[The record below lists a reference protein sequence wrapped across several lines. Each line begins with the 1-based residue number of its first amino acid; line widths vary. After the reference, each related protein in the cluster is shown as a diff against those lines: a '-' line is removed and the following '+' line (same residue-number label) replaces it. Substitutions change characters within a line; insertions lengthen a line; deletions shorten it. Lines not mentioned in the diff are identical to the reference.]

1 MIYKKTLQIIY
12 EEIDKYLPSN
22 WEKLVVYLEYG
33 KTSYSISFY
42 IRLSGKYIKCY
53 DLPDVTD
60 DDLADTF
67 YRIDKVVSKE
77 RNQDKEPW
85 SNMTVVIDNNGRI
98 YADLDYTDLLKD
110 SYKYNKEWKKKYL
123 E

>member
-1 MIYKKTLQIIY
+1 MIDNKMLQTIY
-12 EEIDKYLPSN
+12 DEIDKFLPSN
-22 WEKLVVYLEYG
+22 WEKLIVYLEYG

-42 IRLSGKYIKCY
+42 IGLSGKYIKCY

-98 YADLDYTDLLKD
+98 HADLDYTDLLKD

-123 E
+123 A